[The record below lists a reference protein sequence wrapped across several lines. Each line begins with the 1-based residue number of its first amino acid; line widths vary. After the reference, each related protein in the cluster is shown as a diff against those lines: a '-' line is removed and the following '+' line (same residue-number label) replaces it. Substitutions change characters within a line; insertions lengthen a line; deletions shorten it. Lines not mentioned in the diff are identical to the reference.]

1 MLRGSSQQCRL
12 SWWVAWGRLFDS
24 FNIQEIGACG
34 ENGGQCVNCQKTL
47 VQRVCCDLVITP
59 ECNAL
64 SHTLQNTC
72 HFSTRLRLCLE
83 ADSEM
88 MWRIWRLV
96 IIKSER
102 VGPVVVLIHAD
113 FIALAEHISEVIP
126 TFTLCNYITT
136 EWLILNSCNF
146 PVVTKL
152 LKNLCFGVVATHGV
166 WFLWLL

>member
-1 MLRGSSQQCRL
+1 VRC
-12 SWWVAWGRLFDS
+12 FDS

-88 MWRIWRLV
+88 M
-96 IIKSER
+96 
-102 VGPVVVLIHAD
+102 
-113 FIALAEHISEVIP
+113 
-126 TFTLCNYITT
+126 
-136 EWLILNSCNF
+136 
-146 PVVTKL
+146 
-152 LKNLCFGVVATHGV
+152 
-166 WFLWLL
+166 